1 MKTVRI
7 YGKYLSQYT
16 VLYTLP
22 KIVVWKN
29 KMFIWCNVPRYI
41 PEIHFAATPRIAP

>member
-1 MKTVRI
+1 MKIVRI

-16 VLYTLP
+16 VLYIIIQNSGI
-22 KIVVWKN
+22 K
-29 KMFIWCNVPRYI
+29 VPRYI